1 MSGRHRT
8 RWGYWNDD
16 GAEKGVSA
24 VEYLTAAEKAA
35 LAELREEL
43 RKMLGDRLVGL
54 YLYGSKARGDYGAG
68 SDVDVAVIVKGLTGN
83 LKKAVFDKAADI
95 ELERD
100 LCLSTLVLSE
110 EQFELLKRRERRIGL
125 DIEREGVSLL

>member
-1 MSGRHRT
+1 M
-8 RWGYWNDD
+8 
-16 GAEKGVSA
+16 
-24 VEYLTAAEKAA
+24 EYLTAAEKAA